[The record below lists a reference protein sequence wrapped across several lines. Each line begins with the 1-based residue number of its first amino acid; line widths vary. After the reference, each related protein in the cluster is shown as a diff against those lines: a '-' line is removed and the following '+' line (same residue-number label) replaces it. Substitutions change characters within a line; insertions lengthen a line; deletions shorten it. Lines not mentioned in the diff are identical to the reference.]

1 MRKLIAILLGAAMM
15 LSLVIVGVSA
25 DEPTVINTAEDFA
38 NITDTGNYKLGSD
51 IAIAARFNGTFKGT
65 FDGAG
70 HTVTLSGDPMF
81 KTLDG
86 ATISN
91 LVIVGS
97 VSLSDNAGALCVNAY
112 GITVSKVTNKADI
125 TTTKES
131 GYAGGMVGQMS
142 TSSSASATNKLVSRF
157 TDCVNEGKISGA
169 KKTPRL
175 GGIVGNSAKHNN
187 CIYTRCINKGEIA
200 AGEGVSGSPYVAG
213 IAGSAFGAEFYDCV
227 NYGKLSSAAG
237 SHMGGI
243 LGRMSPSPQGGDQ
256 SVTITGCK
264 NSGELVSTS
273 GVAGGIVGYVGN
285 PADTSNPRKPELD
298 IKQVLT
304 IKNCENNGK
313 ITAGGGQA
321 GGIVGYLYGVTI
333 KDSEGA
339 DRGYYS
345 YADIQNCVNKGD
357 ITGTGD
363 TTFVSQIMAYSNVRD
378 NIIKNNYGLGTVAA
392 KDDMHAVFIGLSG
405 DDVTLYNIE
414 GNYVTDSTK
423 YYAYAADE
431 ANARNRIE
439 MSADLADKVR
449 IATVAEIEAAMTP
462 PTQQGGDTPSVVTG
476 DTAVIVMIV
485 CLVSLLGM
493 GIALKARRA

>member
-1 MRKLIAILLGAAMM
+1 MRKLIAILLGAVMM
-15 LSLVIVGVSA
+15 LSMAVVGVSA
-25 DEPTVINTAEDFA
+25 ADPEVITTAEQFA
-38 NITDTGNYKLGSD
+38 AMAADGNYKLGAS
-51 IAIAARFNGTFKGT
+51 IAVAARYNGTFKGT

-70 HTVTLSGDPMF
+70 FTITLSGDPAF

-86 ATISN
+86 ATVSN
-91 LVIVGS
+91 LTLEGR
-97 VSLSDNAGALCVNAY
+97 VSISDNAGALCVNAY
-112 GITVSKVTNKADI
+112 GVTITKVTNKASVE
-125 TTTKES
+125 TTKS
-131 GYAGGMVGQMS
+131 GGYAGGLIGQMS
-142 TSSSASATNKLVSRF
+142 TASSSSADNKLVSRF
-157 TDCVNEGKISGA
+157 TDCVNEGAISGA
-169 KKTPRL
+169 AGTVRIA
-175 GGIVGNSAKHNN
+175 GFVGNAAKHNN
-187 CIYTRCINKGEIA
+187 CIYTRCINKGDISA
-200 AGEGVSGSPYVAG
+200 KEGISGSPYVAG
-213 IAGSAFGAEFYDCV
+213 IAGSAFGGEFYDCE
-227 NYGKLSSAAG
+227 NYGKLYSAAG
-237 SHMGGI
+237 CHMGGI
-243 LGRMSPSPQGGDQ
+243 LGRMSPSAQGGSQD
-256 SVTITGCK
+256 VIITGCK
-264 NSGELVSTS
+264 NYGELVATS
-273 GVAGGIVGYVGN
+273 GVAGGIVGYAGN
-285 PADTSNPRKPELD
+285 PAGDGGNV
-298 IKQVLT
+298 KQVLT
-304 IKNCENNGK
+304 VKNCENSGK

-333 KDSEGA
+333 QDSAGA
-339 DRGYYS
+339 DRGYWS

-363 TTFVSQIMAYSNVRD
+363 TTFVSQIMAYANVRD

-462 PTQQGGDTPSVVTG
+462 PTQQGGDTPAVVTG
-476 DTAVIVMIV
+476 DTALIVMIV